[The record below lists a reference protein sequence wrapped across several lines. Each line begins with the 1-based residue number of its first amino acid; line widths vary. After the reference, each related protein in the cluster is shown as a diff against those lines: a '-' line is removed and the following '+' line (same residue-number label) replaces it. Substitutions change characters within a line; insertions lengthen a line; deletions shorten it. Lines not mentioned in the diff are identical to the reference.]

1 MLIDP
6 SAFNDVTH
14 EILASAIEVHRTLG
28 PGLLE
33 SIYVACL
40 QFELAE
46 RKLRFVAHHPVPINY
61 KGIALDLRYYV
72 DLIVEDLVVVELKSV
87 ATLMP
92 VFQSQTLTY
101 MRLTECP
108 AGLLINFNVPR
119 LMDGVKRLL
128 NPRAGER
135 DGDIGNRGYGVNR
148 ITQSNEGT
156 E

>member
-33 SIYVACL
+33 SIYMPCL

-46 RKLRFVAHHPVPINY
+46 RN
-61 KGIALDLRYYV
+61 
-72 DLIVEDLVVVELKSV
+72 
-87 ATLMP
+87 
-92 VFQSQTLTY
+92 
-101 MRLTECP
+101 
-108 AGLLINFNVPR
+108 
-119 LMDGVKRLL
+119 
-128 NPRAGER
+128 R
-135 DGDIGNRGYGVNR
+135 DSGNGGYGVSR
-148 ITQSNEGT
+148 ITQSNEET